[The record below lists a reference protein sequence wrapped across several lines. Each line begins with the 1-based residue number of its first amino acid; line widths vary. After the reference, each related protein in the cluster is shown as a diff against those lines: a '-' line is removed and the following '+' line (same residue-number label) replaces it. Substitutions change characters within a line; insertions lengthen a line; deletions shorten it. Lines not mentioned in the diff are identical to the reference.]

1 MEKKRVTLIF
11 LIVLAAIALVLC
23 YALFNP
29 FVQPLISA
37 TVIAIV
43 FYPVQS
49 RMLRFVRSPSLAAA
63 LSTLTVILVII
74 IPAGLIALAISREV
88 AHLIDYLNER
98 SVESGG
104 YSPFLKDLIDEPM
117 AWISRYVDVSRFNP
131 REWLLARLQQI
142 SSFLLAQL
150 STIAGNVASF
160 LVNTVITLFSLFF
173 LFREGRQIRRRAVA
187 VLPLSPTQIEQLLTG
202 IEQTIFATV
211 YGGLVVAVV
220 QGTLTGIAL
229 AAFRIPSPV
238 LWGVIATIFAL
249 IPLVGTTF
257 VWLPAALYLIIAGH
271 WIQGI
276 ILIVWGAGVVGTIDN
291 FLRPYLMSGQVK
303 LHPLLIFL
311 GVFGGVQ
318 AFGILG
324 LFVGPVALAITI
336 TVFKMLWAE
345 TAEWRLRWRANAI
358 AAESTALAPPETL
371 ANDQKEVEAPAPPAK
386 VE

>member
-11 LIVLAAIALVLC
+11 LIILAAFALVLC
-23 YALFNP
+23 YVLFNP
-29 FVQPLISA
+29 FVRPIISA

-43 FYPVQS
+43 FYPVHS
-49 RMLRFVRSPSLAAA
+49 RMLRLVRRPSLAAA
-63 LSTLTVILVII
+63 LSTLTVIMVII
-74 IPAGLIALAISREV
+74 IPAGLIALAITNEV
-88 AHLIDYLNER
+88 AHLIDYLNEK
-98 SVESGG
+98 SLESGG
-104 YSPFLKDLIDEPM
+104 YSPFLKDIIDEPI
-117 AWISRYVDVSRFNP
+117 AWVSRYVDLSRFNP

-142 SSFLLAQL
+142 SSFMFGQL

-160 LVNTVITLFSLFF
+160 LVSTVITLFSLFF

-220 QGTLTGIAL
+220 QGILTGVAL
-229 AAFRIPSPV
+229 AVFGIPSPV
-238 LWGVIATIFAL
+238 LWGVIATVLAL
-249 IPLVGTTF
+249 IPLVGTAA

-271 WIQGI
+271 WIQGV
-276 ILIVWGAGVVGTIDN
+276 ILIGWGAGVIGTVDN

-336 TVFKMLWAE
+336 TVFRMLWAE
-345 TAEWRLRWRANAI
+345 TAEWRMKWRAHAI
-358 AAESTALAPPETL
+358 EAESKALPPPEVL
-371 ANDQKEVEAPAPPAK
+371 IDEQKEIEATVPSAK